1 MTRPTN
7 PNITIPESFA
17 TEGRKTDFSN
27 EKILNGFDPINPDV
41 LCGDNLNKFIDDTYK
56 GLNYSMDCIHDLYKG
71 AVLYDS
77 NETYNLNSLVFH
89 VDSNNKT
96 HLYRSLS
103 NNNSSNSLTNS
114 NYWQEIIIDASN
126 FVSKTG
132 DTMTGNL
139 TIAKNS
145 PILSLKDTRLD
156 FATTPS
162 TNLYSTFSRL
172 LDANNVVLGEVQH
185 EYKTDTSHAIFLQ
198 SRKSATENTTY
209 STIRVGWDA
218 NGNSYCSFPN
228 TTCCDGQW
236 VTSKNLLSNATAAST
251 YTYDLSAILPNDGY
265 KYEVMLGFYFYDTGD
280 TCGSVFIE
288 SDIFLQNN
296 TNQTTSASVNDNL
309 ARTFWF
315 AQANTSTRCTSQVL
329 TIPVGTGRYVKA
341 KFTDA
346 NTHRVVTMAGYRRIG
361 TNA

>member
-126 FVSKTG
+126 FVSKAG
-132 DTMTGNL
+132 DTMSGSLTLNGGVVTIKHNTITRDGTNPAASSYKGLNFVDNSSTPLRFGLIESSVLTDGGANL
-139 TIAKNS
+139 
-145 PILSLKDTRLD
+145 
-156 FATTPS
+156 
-162 TNLYSTFSRL
+162 NLYAYKNQTTNET
-172 LDANNVVLGEVQH
+172 AKIELGW
-185 EYKTDTSHAIFLQ
+185 TGSGT
-198 SRKSATENTTY
+198 R
-209 STIRVGWDA
+209 
-218 NGNSYCSFPN
+218 YCTFPN

-236 VTSKNLLSNATAAST
+236 VNSFHVLSTSTAIGNYQIDISSYLPSDRT
-251 YTYDLSAILPNDGY
+251 SYD
-265 KYEVMLGFYFYDTGD
+265 YEVMIAFGGGRTSGNTNSFVSISDTSVSLTTANDLANNSVYGYTEFDGEHAEAGQISCIVIARKNNDKFYFNITR
-280 TCGSVFIE
+280 
-288 SDIFLQNN
+288 
-296 TNQTTSASVNDNL
+296 SAITQSCL
-309 ARTFWF
+309 IMT
-315 AQANTSTRCTSQVL
+315 
-329 TIPVGTGRYVKA
+329 K
-341 KFTDA
+341 
-346 NTHRVVTMAGYRRIG
+346 YRRIG